1 MLSSGVASLG
11 LQVFMFLLGKIELY
25 EHEALI
31 ALPTMFKRKLLK
43 HLPLA
48 DILLLERNEVT
59 HDINMDEV
67 WREILLERLGKLI
80 ASSKVL
86 QQMVDTNVGSWKHLY
101 LSILWDEVFCK
112 DRQDAWEKGSNLSP
126 PIIIAR
132 SKINVIEVDCNE
144 TVLLDSFFGVAIE
157 TLSLHKMYPVFCP
170 LCKIDRTVI
179 PQRYL
184 LHYINKS
191 NKDFFL
197 YFLSIFWTYAR
208 FHPNNITLYKC
219 ACADVH
225 GLADKVIQKYPKILS
240 VPLEKVR
247 TLNFVPIYTN
257 GTELNLITSLLLCVR
272 KSLQVI
278 KITIKPDY
286 PGQII
291 PIERFPSN
299 VYDLTIVGG
308 NEEQDNLY
316 DFVDRVISRYLNT
329 LKKLTF
335 EAVLFDYHTNEMC
348 IMSIC
353 VLFSR
358 KTFKKLS
365 LRDAELGTDVMN
377 QLIEALFSSK
387 CELELELVS
396 TKIHVL
402 PSILSMPL
410 VNHQNARLKSVTLI
424 NMFPV
429 GSTTYSMRHVFDA
442 LIRSSLKRLTVSLD
456 IAEMMCAW
464 KTIPVQELVLKLN
477 DTGPTKSIGYIKDV
491 LVKADYERVTIEIPL
506 DHFINQIH
514 LTQQYF
520 AQEIFDTTFSV
531 IEVAAT
537 NGRLKKLTFF
547 PLNIEPTIIVRG
559 SNNPLSFPKE
569 TISLIFNKI
578 FSLSNLHRLTIDL
591 SNFNM
596 TVTFVQCLVKAW
608 STKAEGERVACIV
621 VKMTPHMCP
630 VEGDLKG
637 MCQVLEFNE

>member
-1 MLSSGVASLG
+1 MPSSGVVSLG
-11 LQVFMFLLGKIELY
+11 LQVIMFLLGKIELY
-25 EHEALI
+25 KHEALI
-31 ALPTMFKRKLLK
+31 ALPTMLRKKLLK

-86 QQMVDTNVGSWKHLY
+86 QQMVDTNVGSWRHLY

-112 DRQDAWEKGSNLSP
+112 DRQDAWEKGSNRSP

-132 SKINVIEVDCNE
+132 GKINVIEVDCNE

-157 TLSLHKMYPVFCP
+157 TLSSHKMYSVFCP
-170 LCKIDRTVI
+170 SFKIDRTVI

-308 NEEQDNLY
+308 NNRQGNFC
-316 DFVDRVISRYLNT
+316 DFLERIISHYSNK

-335 EAVLFDYHTNEMC
+335 DAVPLSCYTNEIC

-353 VLFSR
+353 GLFSR
-358 KTFKKLS
+358 KKFRKLS
-365 LRDAELGTDVMN
+365 LCDAELSVEIMN
-377 QLIEALFSSK
+377 QLIEALLSSK
-387 CELELELVS
+387 YEQELELVS
-396 TKIHVL
+396 MRIFQFTENA
-402 PSILSMPL
+402 SMLS
-410 VNHQNARLKSVTLI
+410 VGREAINTRLKSLTLI
-424 NMFPV
+424 NMLQDGF
-429 GSTTYSMRHVFDA
+429 GMHIFDA
-442 LIRSSLKRLTVSLD
+442 LKALPLRRLTVTVDMAKMLCVCD
-456 IAEMMCAW
+456 
-464 KTIPVQELVLKLN
+464 TIPVQELVLKLDN
-477 DTGPTKSIGYIKDV
+477 VDLKFSRFIKHLLIKSGF
-491 LVKADYERVTIEIPL
+491 EEVTIEIPL
-506 DHFINQIH
+506 DDWINQIH
-514 LTQQYF
+514 LTQQKL
-520 AQEIFDTTFSV
+520 AQELFNMVVSV
-531 IEVAAT
+531 VELAAT
-537 NGRLKKLTFF
+537 DGRLKKVTFYSKNDESKM
-547 PLNIEPTIIVRG
+547 LG
-559 SNNPLSFPKE
+559 SNNPLSFPE
-569 TISLIFNKI
+569 GSISLIFNKI
-578 FSLSNLHRLTIDL
+578 FSLSSLHRLTIDL

-596 TVTFVQCLVKAW
+596 TIAFVQCLVKAW

-621 VKMTPHMCP
+621 VKMTRDFCHN
-630 VEGDLKG
+630 VGDLKV
-637 MCQVLEFNE
+637 MCQVLEFNQ